1 MSVDNTLT
9 LEKISSGKKLLRFAW
24 IIEIIAAFIGLIIA
38 WSMGYETYLYYISDN
53 GSFPAV
59 HLFDLILAALPFV
72 MVASV
77 ELLKIPFCKLIYL
90 NNSFRVRFFYTIVL
104 VLVTF
109 ITFETLSTGFERN
122 FHNISMKVSI
132 PQEKL
137 DSVNN
142 EVQLIA
148 DDISKYQQKT
158 QDTVRNETNLQIANA
173 EKRKETAITALN
185 AQKEQFFQQGNSV
198 FINKK

>member
-77 ELLKIPFCKLIYL
+77 EL
-90 NNSFRVRFFYTIVL
+90 
-104 VLVTF
+104 
-109 ITFETLSTGFERN
+109 
-122 FHNISMKVSI
+122 
-132 PQEKL
+132 
-137 DSVNN
+137 
-142 EVQLIA
+142 
-148 DDISKYQQKT
+148 
-158 QDTVRNETNLQIANA
+158 
-173 EKRKETAITALN
+173 
-185 AQKEQFFQQGNSV
+185 
-198 FINKK
+198 